1 MIIIPAVD
9 IKNGK
14 CVRLIQGRMEDETVF
29 SNDPAAMAQKWANA
43 GAELIHV
50 VDLDGAFEKSPQNLD
65 AVKSIIKTVDTP
77 IQLGGGI
84 RNERTAKI
92 LLDMGVQRVIIG
104 TEAIKNPEWVMQ
116 TARHFPDQVVVGID
130 ARNGRVAIEG
140 WTQTTDTRA
149 IDLAKRFED
158 CGVAA
163 INFTDI
169 YRDGMQTGPN
179 ITETGRLAEAISI
192 PVVASGG
199 VSTIEDIK
207 NLLPLETVGVS
218 GVITG
223 KALYSGTLDFE
234 QALALVQSYTNPEIS
249 RHKKLLDK
257 YIAEN

>member
-1 MIIIPAVD
+1 MMIIPAVD

-14 CVRLIQGRMEDETVF
+14 CVRLVQGRMEDETVF
-29 SNDPAAMAQKWANA
+29 SNDPAAMARQWADA

-50 VDLDGAFEKSPQNLD
+50 VDLDGAFEKSPRNLD
-65 AVKSIIKTVDTP
+65 AVKNIIDTVDTP

-84 RNERTAKI
+84 RTERTVKT
-92 LLDMGVQRVIIG
+92 LLDMGVKRVIIG
-104 TEAIKNPEWVMQ
+104 TEAINNPEWVMQ
-116 TARHFPDQVVVGID
+116 ISRRFPGQVVIGID

-140 WTQTTDTRA
+140 WTETTHTQA
-149 IDLAKRFED
+149 VDLAKRFED

-179 ITETGRLAEAISI
+179 IAETGRLAEAISI

-199 VSTIEDIK
+199 VATIDDIK
-207 NLLPLETVGVS
+207 NLLPLEKVGVT

-223 KALYSGTLDFE
+223 KALYSGTLDFR
-234 QALALVQSYTNPEIS
+234 QALALVQSAK
-249 RHKKLLDK
+249 H
-257 YIAEN
+257 AGG